1 MPNPRKILLK
11 DIYGNSIYVDMP
23 NTPKPLQI
31 TEFRTEEFHWM
42 KILTITLTSII
53 IGFSIF
59 GLVCFIVL

>member
-1 MPNPRKILLK
+1 MSNSRKILLK
-11 DIYGNSIYVDMP
+11 DKYGNSIAVDIP

-59 GLVCFIVL
+59 GFFCFIML

>member
-1 MPNPRKILLK
+1 MPNPRNILLK

-42 KILTITLTSII
+42 KILTITLASIV

-59 GLVCFIVL
+59 GFICLIVL